1 MSDVFISYA
10 REDRQLAQALA
21 SDLAARGFAV
31 WWDAALLGSDDYQD
45 VILEALGKAKA
56 AIVIW
61 TKHSAKSRF
70 VRDEARFALHLE
82 KLVAVKTAELDV
94 FSIPFGFQGQ
104 HTENVTDREQI
115 VRAITKLGARA
126 AAGTRQVAPASL
138 PAASRIDWDVLKT
151 SGTAEQVLSFLE
163 TGPSEVQRREATAR
177 LRQLMAAPQDRDNV
191 RNSVVRSLSMSN
203 WEAFFRGLTFRLP
216 SFQLTTQG
224 TWASIGMAIGN
235 ALLLLLLLMLSMIL
249 LGSIV
254 NTERKWLL
262 SLPALA
268 FVLLA
273 AFSWTR
279 FARLVEQRNF
289 AGSYVLAVM
298 FVLVATLSGFVC
310 YGALKDNKLIDV
322 SHSIP
327 AILAF
332 IVPFISIAAVVWRI
346 RAAR

>member
-94 FSIPFGFQGQ
+94 FAIPFGFQGQ

-138 PAASRIDWDVLKT
+138 PAASRIDWDALKT

-177 LRQLMAAPQDRDNV
+177 LRQLMAVPQGGDNA

-203 WEAFFRGLTFRLP
+203 WEAFVRGLYVPP
-216 SFQLTTQG
+216 SELSAHDAGDVGLDRHGDRQRAAAA
-224 TWASIGMAIGN
+224 ASVDA
-235 ALLLLLLLMLSMIL
+235 
-249 LGSIV
+249 
-254 NTERKWLL
+254 EHD
-262 SLPALA
+262 P
-268 FVLLA
+268 
-273 AFSWTR
+273 
-279 FARLVEQRNF
+279 ARLHRQHGEKVAAEFPN
-289 AGSYVLAVM
+289 AGFRAFGGVLM
-298 FVLVATLSGFVC
+298 D
-310 YGALKDNKLIDV
+310 AL
-322 SHSIP
+322 
-327 AILAF
+327 
-332 IVPFISIAAVVWRI
+332 RQ
-346 RAAR
+346 AR